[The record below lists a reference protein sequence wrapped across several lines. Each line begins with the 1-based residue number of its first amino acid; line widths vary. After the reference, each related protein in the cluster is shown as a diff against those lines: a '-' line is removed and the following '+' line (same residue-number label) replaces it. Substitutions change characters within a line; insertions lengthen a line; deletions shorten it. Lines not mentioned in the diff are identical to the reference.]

1 MLGRDSLLPSKYLW
15 KERESKGHY
24 HNLVQEMRLKDHS
37 MRFNYL
43 RMLPST
49 FDDLLDLVGPLLMK
63 GTTNFR
69 KPLPPEL
76 RVAVALRYLATG
88 ESQASLSYKYRI
100 GRPTV
105 AIYEIKFQRRYGKH

>member
-1 MLGRDSLLPSKYLW
+1 M
-15 KERESKGHY
+15 H
-24 HNLVQEMRLKDHS
+24 
-37 MRFNYL
+37 FNYL

-49 FDDLLDLVGPLLMK
+49 FDDLLHLVGPLLMK

-88 ESQASLSYKYRI
+88 ESQAFLSYNYRI
-100 GRPTV
+100 WRSTVCDILDEVPEKIWEALSPVAVRVPTLCEEWKRLADDFLACV
-105 AIYEIKFQRRYGKH
+105 QTRLVYFTGE